1 MHKPLKRRL
10 VAGLGL
16 AAALSV
22 VAVLPVAAQAADSFP
37 DKPIHLIV
45 PFPPGGGTDTLAR
58 VLAERIGT
66 ELKTN
71 VIVENR
77 PGAGTVVGS
86 DYVARSDPN
95 GYTILLNTS
104 AHAIND
110 TLVPKLPYDTEKAF
124 APIAIVGQAPNV
136 VVVRPDSPFKTV
148 GDIAAYAKAHPGK
161 LTFGSSGNGTA
172 VHLAAELFEEMAH
185 VTLTHVPYKG
195 ASPAMTDLVGGQ
207 IDMFFGTAGAVTP
220 LVKAGKLRAIAIT
233 STERSPYWPG
243 IPTIA
248 ETYPGYTADV
258 WYALFAAAGTPPA
271 VISSLNRAAI
281 AATQSE
287 MFRQRMGSEG
297 VTNKPNTP
305 DDLARLVHEEIAR
318 WRKVI
323 KDGNVSMG

>member
-1 MHKPLKRRL
+1 MHQPSKRQL
-10 VAGLGL
+10 MAGLGL
-16 AAALSV
+16 AAVLSC
-22 VAVLPVAAQAADSFP
+22 LPTAGYPADAFP

-58 VLAERIGT
+58 VLAERIGV

-110 TLVPKLPYDTEKAF
+110 TLVPKLPYETEKAF

-136 VVVRPDSPFKTV
+136 VVVRPDSPFKTI

-185 VTLTHVPYKG
+185 VSLTHVPYKG

-233 STERSPYWPG
+233 SKERSPYWPG
-243 IPTIA
+243 VPTIA
-248 ETYPGYTADV
+248 ETYPGYMADV
-258 WYALFAAAGTPPA
+258 WYALFAAAKTPPA
-271 VISSLNRAAI
+271 VIDALNRAAI
-281 AATQSE
+281 SATQSD
-287 MFRQRMGSEG
+287 MFQQRMGSEG
-297 VTNKPNTP
+297 ITNKPNTP
-305 DDLARLVHEEIAR
+305 DDLARYVHEEIAR

-323 KDGNVSMG
+323 RDGNVSMG

>member
-1 MHKPLKRRL
+1 MRKPFLVRL

-16 AAALSV
+16 AAILSW
-22 VAVLPVAAQAADSFP
+22 LPLAGHAADTFP

-58 VLAERIGT
+58 VLAERIGA
-66 ELKTN
+66 ELKTS

-86 DYVARSDPN
+86 DYVARSEPN
-95 GYTILLNTS
+95 GYTVLLNTS

-110 TLVPKLPYDTEKAF
+110 TLAPKLPYETEKAF
-124 APIAIVGQAPNV
+124 APIAIVGRAPNV
-136 VVVRPDSPFKTV
+136 LVVRPDSPFKTI

-172 VHLAAELFEEMAH
+172 VHLAAELFKEMAH
-185 VTLTHVPYKG
+185 VSLTHVPYKG

-220 LVKAGKLRAIAIT
+220 LVKAGKLRAIALT
-233 STERSPYWPG
+233 SAERSPSWPG

-248 ETYPGYTADV
+248 ETYPGYAADV
-258 WYALFAAAGTPPA
+258 WYALFAAAGTPPTI
-271 VISSLNRAAI
+271 VDTLNRAAI
-281 AATQSE
+281 EATQSDL
-287 MFRQRMGSEG
+287 FQQRMGSEG
-297 VTNKPNTP
+297 ITNTPNTP
-305 DDLARLVHEEIAR
+305 ADLARYVHEEIAR

-323 KDGNVSMG
+323 QEGHVSMG